1 MDSTVIEEIAKQ
13 LGIAVDQAGAFIAD
27 NLPAYAGMKA
37 VQAAV
42 PLAIAWGLFMLS
54 VVVALVSLLLAAHE
68 RRKCMAEN
76 ELPRQHEMYDWDN
89 YTGIAV
95 ALFAGIAGAFFLVIA
110 VLVTAV
116 CAPNLI
122 GWQQYPEAMLIDMAL
137 KAVG

>member
-13 LGIAVDQAGAFIAD
+13 LGMAVDQAGAFIAD

-42 PLAIAWGLFMLS
+42 PLAIAWGLFLLC
-54 VVVALVSLLLAAHE
+54 VVIALVSLCLAANE
-68 RRKCMAEN
+68 RKKCMAEDDQ
-76 ELPRQHEMYDWDN
+76 PRWHEVHDWDN
-89 YTGIAV
+89 YTGTAIALV
-95 ALFAGIAGAFFLVIA
+95 AVITGVFLLVIA

-116 CAPNLI
+116 CAPDLI

>member
-13 LGIAVDQAGAFIAD
+13 LGMAVDQAGAFIAD

-42 PLAIAWGLFMLS
+42 PLAIAWGLFLLC
-54 VVVALVSLLLAAHE
+54 VVIALVSLCLAANE
-68 RRKCMAEN
+68 RRKCMAEDDQ
-76 ELPRQHEMYDWDN
+76 PRWHEVHDWEN
-89 YTGIAV
+89 YMGTAIALV
-95 ALFAGIAGAFFLVIA
+95 AVITGAFLLVIA

-116 CAPNLI
+116 CAPDLI